1 MRWLGLAAA
10 VFVVLA
16 IAEIVVFV
24 LVAKAIGL
32 AWAILIA
39 LVTSAVGLWLLRREG
54 TRGWRRFRGAVNEG
68 RPPGREGVDG
78 FVGLLGALLLLTPGF
93 LTDAVGL
100 LLLAPPI
107 RAAARAGVR
116 RAAES
121 RISPSVAGQVF
132 GPRFVRAKR
141 GRPATSPG
149 TPEPPPVTPEPPPS
163 QSSGP
168 RQAIEGEIVE

>member
-16 IAEIVVFV
+16 IAEIVVFI

-39 LVTSAVGLWLLRREG
+39 LVTSAAGLWLLRREG
-54 TRGWRRFRGAVNEG
+54 MRGWRRFRSAVNEG
-68 RPPGREGVDG
+68 RPAGREGVDG

-93 LTDAVGL
+93 LSDAVGL
-100 LLLAPPI
+100 LLLAPPV

-141 GRPATSPG
+141 GRTATVPPVA
-149 TPEPPPVTPEPPPS
+149 PEPPPGPPS
-163 QSSGP
+163 QPSSGP
-168 RQAIEGEIVE
+168 PQAIEGEIVE

>member
-1 MRWLGLAAA
+1 MRWLGLTAA

-16 IAEIVVFV
+16 IAEIVVFI

-39 LVTSAVGLWLLRREG
+39 LVTSAAGLWLLRREG
-54 TRGWRRFRGAVNEG
+54 IRGWRRFRSAVNEG

-93 LTDAVGL
+93 ISDVVGL
-100 LLLAPPI
+100 LLLAPPV

-116 RAAES
+116 RATES

-141 GRPATSPG
+141 GRTATVPPVS
-149 TPEPPPVTPEPPPS
+149 PEPPPQQ

-168 RQAIEGEIVE
+168 PPAIEGEIVE

>member
-16 IAEIVVFV
+16 IAEIVVFI

-32 AWAILIA
+32 VWAILIA
-39 LVTSAVGLWLLRREG
+39 LVTSAAGLWLLRREG
-54 TRGWRRFRGAVNEG
+54 VRGWRRFRGAVNEG

-78 FVGLLGALLLLTPGF
+78 VVGLLGALLLLTPGF
-93 LTDAVGL
+93 ISDALGL
-100 LLLAPPI
+100 LLLAPPV

-141 GRPATSPG
+141 ARTAT
-149 TPEPPPVTPEPPPS
+149 EPPVTPEPPPPPS
-163 QSSGP
+163 SSAPSSGP
-168 RQAIEGEIVE
+168 PKAIEGEIVE

>member
-16 IAEIVVFV
+16 IAEIVVFI

-32 AWAILIA
+32 LWAILIA
-39 LVTSAVGLWLLRREG
+39 LVTSAAGLWLLRREG
-54 TRGWRRFRGAVNEG
+54 VRGWRRFRSAVNEG

-78 FVGLLGALLLLTPGF
+78 VVGLLGALLLLTPGF
-93 LTDAVGL
+93 IADAVGL
-100 LLLAPPI
+100 LLLAPPV

-141 GRPATSPG
+141 GRTATEPPV
-149 TPEPPPVTPEPPPS
+149 TAEPPPAPTSGPPP
-163 QSSGP
+163 
-168 RQAIEGEIVE
+168 AIEGEIVE

>member
-1 MRWLGLAAA
+1 MRWVGLSAA

-16 IAEIVVFV
+16 IAEIVVFI

-39 LVTSAVGLWLLRREG
+39 LVTSAAGLWLLRREG
-54 TRGWRRFRGAVNEG
+54 MRGWRRFRSAVNEG

-78 FVGLLGALLLLTPGF
+78 LTGLLGALLLLTPGF
-93 LTDAVGL
+93 ISDAVGL

-107 RAAARAGVR
+107 RAVARAGVR

-141 GRPATSPG
+141 SRTTTTAP
-149 TPEPPPVTPEPPPS
+149 PEPPVTPVIPEP
-163 QSSGP
+163 SGP
-168 RQAIEGEIVE
+168 PKAIEGEIVE

>member
-1 MRWLGLAAA
+1 MRWLGLTAAGL
-10 VFVVLA
+10 VVLA
-16 IAEIVVFV
+16 IAEIVVFI

-32 AWAILIA
+32 LWAILIA
-39 LVTSAVGLWLLRREG
+39 LVTSAVGMWLLRREG
-54 TRGWRRFRGAVNEG
+54 ARGWRRFRSAVNEG

-78 FVGLLGALLLLTPGF
+78 VVGLLGALLLLSPGF
-93 LTDAVGL
+93 IGDALGL

-141 GRPATSPG
+141 GRTATVPPVPPVSPD
-149 TPEPPPVTPEPPPS
+149 PPPQPTGPPP
-163 QSSGP
+163 
-168 RQAIEGEIVE
+168 AIEGEIVD

>member
-1 MRWLGLAAA
+1 MRWLGLTA
-10 VFVVLA
+10 VGFVVLA
-16 IAEIVVFV
+16 IAEIVVFI

-32 AWAILIA
+32 LWAILIA
-39 LVTSAVGLWLLRREG
+39 LATSAVGLWLLRREG
-54 TRGWRRFRGAVNEG
+54 ARGWRRFRTAVNEG

-78 FVGLLGALLLLTPGF
+78 VVGLLGALLLLSPGF
-93 LTDAVGL
+93 ISDAVGL

-141 GRPATSPG
+141 GGTATVP
-149 TPEPPPVTPEPPPS
+149 PVAAEPPAPPA
-163 QSSGP
+163 GP
-168 RQAIEGEIVE
+168 PQAIEGEIVD

>member
-1 MRWLGLAAA
+1 MKLLGLTAAA
-10 VFVVLA
+10 FVLLA
-16 IAEIVVFV
+16 IAEIVVFI

-32 AWAILIA
+32 LWAILIA
-39 LVTSAVGLWLLRREG
+39 LVTSAIGMWLLRREG
-54 TRGWRRFRGAVNEG
+54 ARGWRRFRSAVNDG

-78 FVGLLGALLLLTPGF
+78 VVGLLGALLLLSPGF
-93 LTDAVGL
+93 IGDAIGL
-100 LLLAPPI
+100 LLLAPPV

-141 GRPATSPG
+141 GHAPT
-149 TPEPPPVTPEPPPS
+149 TVPPVTPEPPPP
-163 QSSGP
+163 SSGP
-168 RQAIEGEIVE
+168 PRAIEGEIVD

>member
-1 MRWLGLAAA
+1 MRWLGLSAIL
-10 VFVVLA
+10 FVILA
-16 IAEIVVFV
+16 IAEIVVFI

-32 AWAILIA
+32 VWAILIA

-54 TRGWRRFRGAVNEG
+54 ARGWRRFRSAVNEG

-78 FVGLLGALLLLTPGF
+78 VVGLLGALLLLTPGF
-93 LTDAVGL
+93 ISDAVGL

-116 RAAES
+116 RAAET

-141 GRPATSPG
+141 GESAAPSSPP
-149 TPEPPPVTPEPPPS
+149 TPSPPS
-163 QSSGP
+163 SAP
-168 RQAIEGEIVE
+168 PAIEGEIVD